1 MRKIIVISFLLLLSC
16 KLFGQEVV
24 LPSDFRQHS
33 LTQFNSSLLNSSYA
47 IDWNNPRA
55 LSLWTRWQWQTVD
68 GDPTSLFLNYS
79 HTIKPKTQIG
89 IGFLQHNTGTFLN
102 TGGVLNFAQSFS
114 LQPNMNLIIGAN
126 IYLFTQELADDR
138 FNTGSDV
145 SDLVGTSSFIGQFSP
160 GIRLNINNFNIGA
173 SLENVV
179 DYNFSQS
186 EMNENSKVF
195 VGTVSNDFPVVL
207 FPSIDNNFVRPVLYI
222 KSIPDYDIQYGGNVL
237 FSTSKFWVQ
246 GGYNSFYGPSGGIGA
261 TLFNNFS
268 IGGLI
273 EFGIGNELDNED
285 STFELVMSYH
295 FGKAD
300 IRKKIVGFEVED
312 EVDEEV
318 EENVEEKPKTKLEDE
333 NEKKVKPRKEA
344 RKKKSRK
351 EIKAEEKA
359 QEEQN
364 RIEAAAKAEKESQR
378 KFLEQERIKRRM
390 DSISIVKEKEAA
402 ILRERNRLDSIARLK
417 QTKEVKVLPN
427 EKYEEVTSTT
437 IEGLTPGFYLIA
449 NVFGT
454 KKYFDAFM
462 KSMKNKGLDPKSF
475 YRSQNKYNY
484 VYLAKYNTIEEARK
498 ARNSNLNGKYQE
510 KTWIFRV
517 RK

>member
-1 MRKIIVISFLLLLSC
+1 MRRIIVISFILLFGC

-33 LTQFNSSLLNSSYA
+33 LTQFNSSLLNPSYTL
-47 IDWNNPRA
+47 DWNNPRA

-79 HTIKPKTQIG
+79 HTINSSTAIG
-89 IGFLQHNTGTFLN
+89 LGFLQHNTGTFLN

-145 SDLVGTSSFIGQFSP
+145 SDLAGTSNFIGQFSP

-173 SLENVV
+173 SLENSVH
-179 DYNFSQS
+179 YNFSQS

-195 VGTVSNDFPVVL
+195 VGTISNDFPIVL

-237 FSTSKFWVQ
+237 LSTSKFWVQ

-261 TLFNNFS
+261 TLFGEFS
-268 IGGLI
+268 IGGLV
-273 EFGIGNELDNED
+273 EFGTGTELDNED
-285 STFELVMSYH
+285 PTFELVASYH
-295 FGKAD
+295 FGKGD
-300 IRKKIVGFEVED
+300 MRKKVVGFEVE
-312 EVDEEV
+312 EEI
-318 EENVEEKPKTKLEDE
+318 EEIPEEKLKDQK
-333 NEKKVKPRKEA
+333 EKKVDKRKDA
-344 RKKKSRK
+344 KKKKSRK
-351 EIKAEEKA
+351 EIKAAAKA

-364 RIEAAAKAEKESQR
+364 RIEADAAEKESRR
-378 KFLEQERIKRRM
+378 KILEQEVTKRRM
-390 DSISIVKEKEAA
+390 DSIAIVKEKEAA
-402 ILRERNRLDSIARLK
+402 IFRERNRLDSIASLE
-417 QTKEVKVLPN
+417 QTKEVEVLPN

-437 IEGLTPGFYLIA
+437 IEGLAPGFYLIA

-454 KKYFDAFM
+454 EKYFNAFM
-462 KSMKNKGLDPKSF
+462 KSMKDKGLEPKSF
-475 YRSQNKYNY
+475 YRTQNNYNY

>member
-1 MRKIIVISFLLLLSC
+1 MQRIIVISFLLLLSC
-16 KLFGQEVV
+16 KLFGQEVF

-33 LTQFNSSLLNSSYA
+33 LTQFNSSLLNSSYTL
-47 IDWNNPRA
+47 DWNNPRA

-79 HTIKPKTQIG
+79 HTISSSTAIG

-114 LQPNMNLIIGAN
+114 LQTNMNLIIGAN
-126 IYLFTQELADDR
+126 IHLFTQEIADDR
-138 FNTGSDV
+138 FNTDSDV
-145 SDLVGTSSFIGQFSP
+145 SELTGTSSFIGQFSP
-160 GIRLNINNFNIGA
+160 GIRLNIDNFNIGA
-173 SLENVV
+173 SLENTV

-186 EMNENSKVF
+186 EMNKNSKVF

-237 FSTSKFWVQ
+237 LSTSRFWVQ

-261 TLFNNFS
+261 TLFGNFS
-268 IGGLI
+268 IGGLV
-273 EFGIGNELDNED
+273 EFGTSTELNNED
-285 STFELVMSYH
+285 PTFELIASYH
-295 FGKAD
+295 FGKVD
-300 IRKKIVGFEVED
+300 IRKKVVGFEIE
-312 EVDEEV
+312 EEV
-318 EENVEEKPKTKLEDE
+318 KELPKEEPKEQLKVEK
-333 NEKKVKPRKEA
+333 EKKVKSRKEVKN
-344 RKKKSRK
+344 KKKSKK
-351 EIKAEEKA
+351 ELKAEA
-359 QEEQN
+359 LEEQN
-364 RIEAAAKAEKESQR
+364 RIAAEKESQR
-378 KFLEQERIKRRM
+378 KFLEQEIIKRRM
-390 DSISIVKEKEAA
+390 DSISMAKEKEAA
-402 ILRERNRLDSIARLK
+402 ILRERNRLDSITRLE
-417 QTKEVKVLPN
+417 QTKEVEVLPN

-462 KSMKNKGLDPKSF
+462 KSMNDKGLEPKSF
-475 YRSQNKYNY
+475 YRTQNKYNY
-484 VYLAKYNTIEEARK
+484 VYLGKYNTIEEARK
-498 ARNSNLNGKYQE
+498 ARNSNLNGKYQG